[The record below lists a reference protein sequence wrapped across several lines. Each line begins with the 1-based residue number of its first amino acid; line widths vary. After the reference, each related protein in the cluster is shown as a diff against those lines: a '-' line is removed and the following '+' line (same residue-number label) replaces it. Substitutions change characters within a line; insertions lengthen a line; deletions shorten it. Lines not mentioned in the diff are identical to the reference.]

1 MNLYETP
8 EVNFL
13 EKKETNNWLIFAFI
27 CLGTTILTF
36 VTNSILITD
45 EIYLD
50 LLGDQLAYDRIIDM
64 LETSKEWMWLGYI
77 LIPFILLL
85 KFFLSAGCIS
95 IGTLLAGYNI
105 SLSKL
110 FRIIMLSELI
120 FFIPSIIKVFWFGF
134 FSTEYSLQ
142 DLQYFAPFSLLS
154 LVGQQNIDKI
164 FIYPSQLVN
173 IFEIGYWFS
182 LAYGLTS
189 ITQTN
194 MVKMLKL
201 VAISYG
207 TGLLL
212 WVVFVIFLTV
222 SISA

>member
-1 MNLYETP
+1 MTLYTNP
-8 EVNFL
+8 EVNL
-13 EKKETNNWLIFAFI
+13 IEKKETNNWLLFASI
-27 CLGTTILTF
+27 CFGTIILTF
-36 VTNSILITD
+36 TTNNILITD
-45 EIYLD
+45 EIYFD
-50 LLGDQLAYDRIIDM
+50 LLGDQLAYDRIINI
-64 LETSKEWMWLGYI
+64 LETSKGWAWLGYVLMPLI
-77 LIPFILLL
+77 LSL
-85 KFFLSAGCIS
+85 KFFLSAGCIL
-95 IGTLLAGYNI
+95 IGTLLTGYNI

-110 FRIIMLSELI
+110 FRITMLSELI
-120 FFIPSIIKVFWFGF
+120 FFIPSIIKIFWFGF

-154 LVGQQNIDKI
+154 LVGQENIDKI
-164 FIYPSQLVN
+164 LIYPFQLVN

-194 MVKMLKL
+194 IVKMLKL

-212 WVVFVIFLTV
+212 WVVFVIFLTL